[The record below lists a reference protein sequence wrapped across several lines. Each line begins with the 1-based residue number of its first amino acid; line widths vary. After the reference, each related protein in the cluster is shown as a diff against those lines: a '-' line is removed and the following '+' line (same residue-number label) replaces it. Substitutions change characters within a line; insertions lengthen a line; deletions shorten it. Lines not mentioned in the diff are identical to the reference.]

1 MRPGIRNSFL
11 GIIIVFAAG
20 TCVTAQVAAPP
31 PPDAAKIPLSK
42 IPRVHRAPQL
52 EDSLENHPREAE
64 LTVTDFRQNTPGDGT
79 PATEST
85 TAYLSYDDKTFY
97 AVFVCH
103 DEAGEVR
110 AHLSKREASDQ
121 DDGVGILLDTFRDFH
136 RAYFFGPPKQF
147 HEPAFFHQIEF
158 LPAVLIRTGP
168 CLVSPQGYRIKFSFF
183 SLRKQLARRVM
194 SHRLAAKITGVA
206 GYVPPKVMTNAD
218 LEKIV
223 ETNDEWIVTRTGIR
237 ERHVVEKG
245 TATSHMATEAA
256 RVVLAQTKTN
266 PTEIDLIVL
275 ASVTPDMFFPA
286 TACLVQE
293 RIGAKKAWGFDL
305 SAACSGFAYALTVGA
320 QFVGAGTHKKVL
332 AIGSDTMTSVLDYKD
347 RATCVL
353 FGDGAG
359 AALLEA
365 AGSNEGILDFEHDV
379 DGSGG
384 AFLYMPGG
392 GSLHPSS
399 QETVEKR
406 LHYVHQE
413 GSQVFKYAV
422 RRMTE
427 MATHLLERNSFTKDD
442 LQLLVPHQANLRI
455 IRATQERLGV
465 DDSKVMVNIDRYGNT
480 TAGTIPLGLR
490 DAVEQG
496 RLHKGDLVLIVTVG
510 AGYTTGGVLLRWAY

>member
-1 MRPGIRNSFL
+1 
-11 GIIIVFAAG
+11 
-20 TCVTAQVAAPP
+20 
-31 PPDAAKIPLSK
+31 
-42 IPRVHRAPQL
+42 
-52 EDSLENHPREAE
+52 
-64 LTVTDFRQNTPGDGT
+64 
-79 PATEST
+79 
-85 TAYLSYDDKTFY
+85 
-97 AVFVCH
+97 
-103 DEAGEVR
+103 
-110 AHLSKREASDQ
+110 
-121 DDGVGILLDTFRDFH
+121 
-136 RAYFFGPPKQF
+136 
-147 HEPAFFHQIEF
+147 
-158 LPAVLIRTGP
+158 
-168 CLVSPQGYRIKFSFF
+168 
-183 SLRKQLARRVM
+183 M

-223 ETNDEWIVTRTGIR
+223 ETNDEWIRTRTGIR
-237 ERHVVEKG
+237 ERHIVENG
-245 TATSHMATEAA
+245 MATSHMATEAA
-256 RVVLAQTKTN
+256 KAVLAQTNTD

-320 QFVGAGTHKKVL
+320 QFVAAGTHKKVL
-332 AIGSDTMTSVLDYKD
+332 VIGSDTMTSVLDYTD

-365 AGSNEGILDFEHDV
+365 AGADEGILDFQHDV
-379 DGSGG
+379 DGAGG

-399 QETVEKR
+399 RETIEKR
-406 LHYVHQE
+406 MHYVHQE

-422 RRMTE
+422 RRMAE
-427 MATHLLERNSFTKDD
+427 MAAHLLEKNGFTKDD
-442 LQLLVPHQANLRI
+442 LKLLVPHQANLRI

-465 DDSKVMVNIDRYGNT
+465 EDSKVMVNIDRYGNT